1 MQNGVYVGAGKGTP
15 GMLMAEAGLENAFG
29 HIDEN
34 WHCVPDTDII
44 AANPDVIVVVHA
56 SWDTALDKIQWLYN
70 HAELCDL
77 DVMKG
82 ARFVQIP
89 FSAST
94 LSPRSGVATLDLAI
108 ASLQVRTGSLT
119 TTGASGVSS
128 FTPQFLATNTEGLAC
143 ALKEADVPK
152 YRTLDDVEDANAAVH
167 QESTLAS
174 GLLFG
179 IIVVGILSMS

>member
-15 GMLMAEAGLENAFG
+15 GMLMAEAGLENAFA

-34 WHCVPDTDII
+34 WDCVPDTEII
-44 AANPDVIVVVHA
+44 NANPDVIVVVHA
-56 SWDTALDKIQWLYN
+56 SWDTALDKIKWLYN

-108 ASLQVRTGSLT
+108 ASLHVRTGSLT

-152 YRTLDDVEDANAAVH
+152 YRTLDDAEYASAAVH

-174 GLLFG
+174 GLLLG
-179 IIVVGILSMS
+179 IIVVGILSIS